1 MWIDCVLYEQPSK
14 ATGRA
19 NVSRLSVILRLRHLT
34 ACAKKSRFAPPSLR
48 FLDSDTAV
56 RLGMTIGR
64 GRKDSPARRDQPDYA
79 ESRASRL
86 EPGIPFWYRNLV
98 RMKSIRAGQQP
109 EPEGIET

>member
-64 GRKDSPARRDQPDYA
+64 GRKDSPVAINPITRNHARQGLNR
-79 ESRASRL
+79 ESRS
-86 EPGIPFWYRNLV
+86 GI
-98 RMKSIRAGQQP
+98 
-109 EPEGIET
+109 GIWSV